1 MFNFIKNIFKK
12 KSNNVFSELHSQ
24 IFKNE
29 VIEDF
34 NAGEKEVLRIFKNN
48 ISKQTANKL
57 FKGALLRSRLAIM
70 GQKEFKI
77 ESLESY
83 LMSDLN
89 CNHYVN
95 IEVVNRFYDYIKTIH
110 TASLLGRSTKNV
122 VYRDLKE
129 GVYYIVNNP

>member
-12 KSNNVFSELHSQ
+12 QSNNVFSELYSQ

-48 ISKQTANKL
+48 ISKQSANKL

-77 ESLESY
+77 ESL
-83 LMSDLN
+83 
-89 CNHYVN
+89 
-95 IEVVNRFYDYIKTIH
+95 
-110 TASLLGRSTKNV
+110 
-122 VYRDLKE
+122 
-129 GVYYIVNNP
+129 